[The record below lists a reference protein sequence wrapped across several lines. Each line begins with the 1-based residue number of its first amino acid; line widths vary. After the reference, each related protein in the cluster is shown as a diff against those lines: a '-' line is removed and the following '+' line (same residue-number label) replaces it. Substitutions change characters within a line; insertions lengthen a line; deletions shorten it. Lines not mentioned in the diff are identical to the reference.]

1 MIQISNVSKSLREKQ
16 ILKDIDIEVP
26 KGSIFGLI
34 GANGAGKTTLIKS
47 LVGIYQV
54 DQGEILI
61 EGQRVFDNSDC
72 KQRIGYVADENHFYP
87 SFQVKQLI
95 TFYEKAYSNFSTER
109 FNRLNEIFKIPVNKR
124 IRQLSKGMK
133 MRVALML
140 NLSIYPDVLILDEPT
155 SGLDAI
161 AKKQIMNILMEEV
174 AERQTTIFIS
184 SHHLHDLE
192 RICDHV
198 GILDGGV
205 LKYYNSIE
213 EMKKNIK
220 KLQVVFEDE
229 ASVELDSWVEF
240 MNVEKIGRVHYG
252 VTKHYTTRLKEKLLH
267 MGALFVEEI
276 NLSLE
281 DMFIYSLGEGSQYES
296 LFK

>member
-1 MIQISNVSKSLREKQ
+1 M
-16 ILKDIDIEVP
+16 
-26 KGSIFGLI
+26 
-34 GANGAGKTTLIKS
+34 
-47 LVGIYQV
+47 VGIYQV

-61 EGQRVFDNSDC
+61 DGQKVFDNPDC

-87 SFQVKQLI
+87 SYQVKQLI
-95 TFYEKAYSNFSTER
+95 AFSIER
-109 FNRLNEIFKIPVNKR
+109 FDRLNQIFKIPVNKR

-133 MRVALML
+133 MRAALML
-140 NLSIYPDVLILDEPT
+140 NLSIYLDVLILDEPT

-161 AKKQIMNILMEEV
+161 AKKQIINILMEEV
-174 AERQTTIFIS
+174 AERQTTILIS

-205 LKYYNSIE
+205 LRYYNSIE

-220 KLQVVFEDE
+220 KLQVVFDDQT
-229 ASVELDSWVEF
+229 SVELDNWAEF
-240 MNVEKIGRVHYG
+240 MKVEKIGRVHYG

-276 NLSLE
+276 DLSLE
-281 DMFIYSLGEGSQYES
+281 DMFIYSLREGSQYES